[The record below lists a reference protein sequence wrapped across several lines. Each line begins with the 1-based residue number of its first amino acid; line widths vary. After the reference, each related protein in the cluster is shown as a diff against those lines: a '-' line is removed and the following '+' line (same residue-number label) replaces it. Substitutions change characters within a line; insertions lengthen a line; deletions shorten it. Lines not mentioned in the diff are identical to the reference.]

1 MEEDNLTRIA
11 KALERIA
18 DTMENAQQREINMFK
33 KLKAD
38 ESKVLKENARESLKK
53 AHQRSIDKQQRSQK
67 K

>member
-33 KLKAD
+33 KLKVE

-53 AHQRSIDKQQRSQK
+53 AHQRSIDKQRSQK